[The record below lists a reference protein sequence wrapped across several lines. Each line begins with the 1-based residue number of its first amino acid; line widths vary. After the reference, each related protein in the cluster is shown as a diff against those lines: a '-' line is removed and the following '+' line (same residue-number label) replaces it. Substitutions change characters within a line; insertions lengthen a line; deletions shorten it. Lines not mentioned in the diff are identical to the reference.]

1 MGALIASGGHAVL
14 GHFAQEYRHFPAQP
28 FGCRIEVGGR
38 FVEGGRHLP
47 GFLGGLR
54 HFADIAGD
62 LVIARRRLLDI
73 AHDLGVT
80 RGTVSINLRS
90 LKKRGLVI
98 TSESRMVKLS
108 PQGRALVR
116 DIRLKK
122 TQIKSFLVKVLG
134 VAERYAEVDSC
145 KIEHLLSQ
153 RTGLRLAHYMSQFQ
167 QKPQP

>member
-1 MGALIASGGHAVL
+1 MFDISNRSPILNAVETWKQFEANRLTHSAAHHLRAIHELGAKYGGWARVT
-14 GHFAQEYRHFPAQP
+14 
-28 FGCRIEVGGR
+28 
-38 FVEGGRHLP
+38 
-47 GFLGGLR
+47 
-54 HFADIAGD
+54 DIAE
-62 LVIARRRLLDI
+62 
-73 AHDLGVT
+73 DLGIT

-90 LKKRGLVI
+90 LKKRGLVV

-122 TQIKSFLVKVLG
+122 TLVKSFLVKVLG
-134 VAERYAEVDSC
+134 VGERYAEVDSC

-153 RTGLRLAHYMSQFQ
+153 RTGLRLAHYMSKFQ